1 MNAAQKRG
9 QATFL
14 RNAAPAGHH
23 ARLRKKVACPLFC
36 AAPLVLLLAGCATT
50 SGAQLTERERAQV
63 LMQRGDAKSAV
74 PILEDLHARSAHDF
88 ALARAL
94 AEAHVKA
101 GSAEQLLQRLQ
112 TADTAISHYM
122 QGLVLFARAA
132 DATGPAIAQFQ
143 RAVELEPEAGELH
156 HRLGVALL
164 ESEKYEQAKAPL
176 LRAVQLQPGELSWQL
191 PVAKVL
197 YRSGDSKAAIEALK
211 AVVSGSPS
219 PQEVKVARALMDQI
233 ADPFAAFPQA
243 ARPTLEQGIQWLQIA
258 DVPQQAI
265 ISFEEI
271 LHDYPDLAV
280 VHALLGLAYQRI
292 DDAGRAVD
300 ELKRAIELAPED
312 GKAHLYLGELYLSHQ
327 RPRQGREE
335 LEKALA
341 LNPLLDEA
349 YARLGDLALERRDQA
364 SALRLYR
371 TLAVLVPDS
380 PGAHG
385 KLALV
390 YQLEGDFPAADRELH
405 VVVDKD
411 PDNTEFLLRLGV
423 LHTERFT
430 KAKSAD
436 ERKQA
441 SAEAAKWLAKVLEKQ
456 PDNAIASRALE
467 TVNAR

>member
-1 MNAAQKRG
+1 MRALWAA
-9 QATFL
+9 
-14 RNAAPAGHH
+14 
-23 ARLRKKVACPLFC
+23 V
-36 AAPLVLLLAGCATT
+36 LVTGCATP
-50 SGAQLTERERAQV
+50 SGAQLTDRERAQV
-63 LMQRGDAKSAV
+63 LMQRGDAKAAV

-101 GSAEQLLQRLQ
+101 GSAEALLQRLS
-112 TADTAISHYM
+112 TTDTAISHYM

-132 DATGPAIAQFQ
+132 DATGPAIAEFQ
-143 RAVELEPEAGELH
+143 RAVELEPSAGELH

-176 LRAVQLQPGELSWQL
+176 MRAVQLQPGEVSWQL

-197 YRSGDSKAAIEALK
+197 YRSGDSKGAIEALK
-211 AVVSGSPS
+211 AVVSGTPS
-219 PQEVKVARALMDQI
+219 PADVKVARALMDQI
-233 ADPFAAFPQA
+233 ADPFAGFPQA
-243 ARPTLEQGIQWLQIA
+243 ARGTLEQGIQWLQVA

-335 LEKALA
+335 LERALS
-341 LNPLLDEA
+341 LNPLLDDA
-349 YARLGDLALERRDQA
+349 YLRLGDLALDRRDYVT
-364 SALRLYR
+364 ALKLFR
-371 TLAVLVPDS
+371 TLVALAPES
-380 PGAHG
+380 IAARG

-405 VVVDKD
+405 AVVDRD
-411 PDNTEFLLRLGV
+411 ENNTEFLLRLGV

-430 KAKSAD
+430 KAKTAE
-436 ERKQA
+436 ERKLA
-441 SAEAAKWLAKVLEKQ
+441 SAEAAKWLSKVLEKQ

>member
-1 MNAAQKRG
+1 M
-9 QATFL
+9 
-14 RNAAPAGHH
+14 
-23 ARLRKKVACPLFC
+23 
-36 AAPLVLLLAGCATT
+36 
-50 SGAQLTERERAQV
+50 
-63 LMQRGDAKSAV
+63 
-74 PILEDLHARSAHDF
+74 
-88 ALARAL
+88 
-94 AEAHVKA
+94 KA
-101 GSAEQLLQRLQ
+101 GSSEQLLRRLE
-112 TADTAISHYM
+112 TADTAVSHYM

-164 ESEKYEQAKAPL
+164 ESEKYEQARAPL
-176 LRAVQLQPGELSWQL
+176 ERAVKLQPNELSWQL
-191 PVAKVL
+191 PIAKVL
-197 YRSGDSKAAIEALK
+197 YRSGDTKGAVAALTL
-211 AVVSGSPS
+211 VVSGSPS

-243 ARPTLEQGIQWLQIA
+243 ARATLEQGIQWLQVA

-300 ELKRAIELAPED
+300 ELKRAIELAPDD

-327 RPRQGREE
+327 RPKQAREE

-341 LNPLLDEA
+341 LDPMLDDA
-349 YARLGDLALERRDQA
+349 YVRLGDLALERRDYVTA
-364 SALRLYR
+364 RRLFKSLAAL
-371 TLAVLVPDS
+371 APDS
-380 PGAHG
+380 APAHG

-390 YQLEGDFPAADRELH
+390 YQLEGDWPAADRELH
-405 VVVDKD
+405 LVVDKD
-411 PDNTEFLLRLGV
+411 AENAEFMLRLGV

-430 KAKSAD
+430 RAKTAE
-436 ERKQA
+436 ERKTA
-441 SAEAAKWLAKVLEKQ
+441 SAEAAKWLSKVLEAQ